1 MSTMAWTLLAGAF
14 YLFRSSTLGRIKKW
28 SRRSSRVLA
37 SSLSTVRNDFPR
49 RCRMAAGSPI
59 QSSKW
64 RNENEFRRR
73 ISALLFYR
81 RSRVRPMRMKQYLI
95 DTFQYNDYANKLALN
110 KIKELPEKDEC
121 IRFFSHLINSMNKWL
136 ARINQAP
143 GYAELDWW
151 LPVYELEQ
159 LEAKWEECLKG
170 WIDYLVGK
178 TDEELDSEVDFIG
191 YDSTMF

>member
-1 MSTMAWTLLAGAF
+1 
-14 YLFRSSTLGRIKKW
+14 
-28 SRRSSRVLA
+28 
-37 SSLSTVRNDFPR
+37 
-49 RCRMAAGSPI
+49 
-59 QSSKW
+59 
-64 RNENEFRRR
+64 
-73 ISALLFYR
+73 
-81 RSRVRPMRMKQYLI
+81 MRMKQYLI

-191 YDSTMF
+191 YDSTMFAAKISDIALQLNYHSIHHRAQIQYLIRQQGIEPDFVDYIGTKYRKLS